1 MEEDADET
9 TDREIESYL
18 KKLEWA
24 GIEINRPR
32 YLNND
37 LQRTT
42 ASDVQASAAIITPI
56 SSPESVPCSPDK
68 AFAISRRRQAV
79 LPRRVGSGSLA
90 KIHREA
96 VGPCHKL
103 LAMVMLPSS
112 TV

>member
-32 YLNND
+32 YSNND

-42 ASDVQASAAIITPI
+42 GPFRRFPKYFAA
-56 SSPESVPCSPDK
+56 
-68 AFAISRRRQAV
+68 
-79 LPRRVGSGSLA
+79 
-90 KIHREA
+90 
-96 VGPCHKL
+96 
-103 LAMVMLPSS
+103 
-112 TV
+112 